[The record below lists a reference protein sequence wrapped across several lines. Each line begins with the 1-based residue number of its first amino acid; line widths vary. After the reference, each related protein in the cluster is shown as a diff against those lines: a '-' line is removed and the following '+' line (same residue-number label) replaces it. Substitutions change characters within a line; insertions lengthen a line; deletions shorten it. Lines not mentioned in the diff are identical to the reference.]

1 MNTTTMNTTTKP
13 GTPSTLLGSAITVF
27 RKEIVDALRDRR
39 TLMVVLMSSVLLG
52 PLVLVALSAFIAGF
66 EARAEKRE
74 VYVVGIERAPSL
86 KNFFERQ
93 TYTVKVAPADFEQ
106 QLRKSKLGDPVV
118 VVPEG
123 FEADVLRGEAP
134 VIEVVSDSANRQAES
149 GTSRIERLLNGFAQ
163 ERATQNLAVRGVSAE
178 LMRTLQVE
186 ERDLA
191 STQTRATQ
199 ITGML
204 PFFVLMA
211 VLYGALNAA
220 LDTTAGERERG
231 SLEPLLMNPAER
243 TALVLGKWAAVASL
257 GMLIAVLSCFSF
269 LPGQW
274 VLRSDTLQA
283 MFQYGLRE
291 ALMFLA
297 VLLPFA
303 AALSAVLMAVAIRCK
318 SFKEAQANSTL
329 VILGVSL
336 LPLATVFN
344 QGGESPWQLWVPAL
358 AQQMLM
364 TRVLKGEGFGVE
376 EVVVPLVVCVALTA
390 VGVALVARMLRTAA
404 VR

>member
-1 MNTTTMNTTTKP
+1 MSSIVNTSAQRDRS
-13 GTPSTLLGSAITVF
+13 STLRSAVIVF

-39 TLMVVLMSSVLLG
+39 TLIVVLMSSVLLG

-93 TYTVKVAPADFEQ
+93 TYTVKAAPADFEQ
-106 QLRKSKLGDPVV
+106 QLRSAKLGDPVV

-123 FEADVLRGEAP
+123 FEDDVLRGEAP
-134 VIEVVSDSANRQAES
+134 VVEVVSDSANRQAEGS
-149 GTSRIERLLNGFAQ
+149 TGRIQRLLAAWGQ
-163 ERATQNLAVRGVSAE
+163 ERATQNLAMRGVSAE
-178 LMRTLQVE
+178 LMRPLEVE

-243 TALVLGKWAAVASL
+243 VALVLGKWAAVASL
-257 GMLIAVLSCFSF
+257 GMLIAVLSSFSF

-318 SFKEAQANSTL
+318 SFKEAQANSAL

-364 TRVLKGEGFGVE
+364 PRVLKGEGFGVE
-376 EVVVPLVVCVALTA
+376 EVVVPLVVCVALTV
-390 VGVALVARMLRTAA
+390 VGVWLVARMLRTAA